1 MPRRKKKRRKRDKRA
16 SALTIGAFLTS
27 VFKPS
32 GRGKSVYMDIVEQD
46 WAGLAY
52 DGREVYL
59 GIDENG
65 HFHLDW
71 VLTTYLPMIVGY
83 FASKMATKFGLN
95 RELKKLPWIGK
106 YVKL

>member
-1 MPRRKKKRRKRDKRA
+1 MARKKKRRRTRDKRA

-32 GRGKSVYMDIVEQD
+32 GRGKSVYQDLMQQD
-46 WAGLAY
+46 WAGVAY

-65 HFHLDW
+65 NFHLDW
-71 VLTTYLPMIVGY
+71 VLTTYVPMLIGY
-83 FASKMATKFGLN
+83 AASRLATKFGVN
-95 RELKKLPWIGK
+95 RELKKIPYLGK